1 MPILPPAMVCQTK
14 IVADEEMPG
23 PKSDPI
29 VSSSQMWP
37 PPPAAQPPAGT
48 SSPAAP
54 LEAAAAGDQRRK
66 RDAVFIREF
75 EHSDRESVRRIF
87 YEGIMERIPNTAFRG
102 LKQQPRIILLYLS
115 LTVMCFYLTESL
127 LLICC
132 VPILLLGSRYHYSRK
147 VIVSYLEC
155 ALQTDMSDIEQYY
168 MKPAGGRS
176 EKRECP
182 GWLLS
187 LTMLLASLKHRATK
201 MDWMEESDEPVMDW
215 AAFTTLCR
223 FRRSRAEQLPYLA
236 EVNFVTIPHHGCAKS
251 SQMH

>member
-1 MPILPPAMVCQTK
+1 MVCQTK

-37 PPPAAQPPAGT
+37 PPAAQPPSGT
-48 SSPAAP
+48 PSGTPSPPAL
-54 LEAAAAGDQRRK
+54 LEATAAGDQRRK

-75 EHSDRESVRRIF
+75 EQSDRESVRRIF
-87 YEGIMERIPNTAFRG
+87 YDGIMERIPNTAFRG
-102 LKQQPRIILLYLS
+102 LKQQSWIILLYLS

-127 LLICC
+127 LLTCW

-168 MKPAGGRS
+168 MKPAEGRS

-182 GWLLS
+182 GWLSS
-187 LTMLLASLKHRATK
+187 LTILPASLMQRATK

-223 FRRSRAEQLPYLA
+223 FRRSRAEQLPCLA
-236 EVNFVTIPHHGCAKS
+236 EVHFVSIPHHGCAKS